1 MVRCAHC
8 GVYVPPGTR
17 SAGAS
22 TSTARR
28 SAVTLA
34 PANAD
39 WLEGA
44 KRLPSPHA
52 DRRPEGAMVDLRH
65 PPSLPAGA
73 FEGDAVERLLSGT
86 LSPEPPFE
94 PQGACV
100 SAHLFVRRDGEVIQF
115 VPFSMRAW
123 HAGLSN
129 FRGRNACNDFSV
141 GIEME
146 GGRKTPFSEAQYEAL
161 SRILPELV
169 RKHPIRWVTGH
180 EVIAPGRKTDPGPTF
195 DWGRVGAMLPAGWSS
210 PLRPRTATSGCLK
223 PALRISPAKPAETSA
238 GAACAIAPGILPT
251 QPSPNRRHHALLHP
265 SVRDRHPSRRSSA
278 CSFRFAPGCGA
289 GPFRPRHPLVDLA
302 RRATDWLVVPL
313 SRVVPAKGNWDCRR
327 SWGPDPGVRD
337 HA

>member
-1 MVRCAHC
+1 MT
-8 GVYVPPGTR
+8 PT
-17 SAGAS
+17 
-22 TSTARR
+22 
-28 SAVTLA
+28 

-52 DRRPEGAMVDLRH
+52 DRRPEGATVDLLVIH
-65 PPSLPAGA
+65 HISLPAGV
-73 FEGDAVERLLSGT
+73 FEGDAVERLFLGT

-94 PQGACV
+94 SLRGLRV

-146 GGRKTPFSEAQYEAL
+146 GDGKTPFSEAQYEAL

-195 DWGRVGAMLPAGWSS
+195 DWGRVGAMLPAGVE
-210 PLRPRTATSGCLK
+210 L
-223 PALRISPAKPAETSA
+223 
-238 GAACAIAPGILPT
+238 AIAP
-251 QPSPNRRHHALLHP
+251 ADCD
-265 SVRDRHPSRRSSA
+265 VRMLEARTA
-278 CSFRFAPGCGA
+278 
-289 GPFRPRHPLVDLA
+289 DLA
-302 RRATDWLVVPL
+302 RKTR
-313 SRVVPAKGNWDCRR
+313 
-327 SWGPDPGVRD
+327 
-337 HA
+337 